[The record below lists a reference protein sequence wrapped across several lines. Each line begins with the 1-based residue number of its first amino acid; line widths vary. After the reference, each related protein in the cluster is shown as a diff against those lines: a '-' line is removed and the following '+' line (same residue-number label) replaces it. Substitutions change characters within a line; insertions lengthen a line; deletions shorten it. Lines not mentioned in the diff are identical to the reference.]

1 MLIDELRD
9 EHGTILR
16 DELGIG
22 PISAAALLC
31 EVGDPHRF
39 DRESKFARWS
49 GAVALSSREGSANP
63 VKHRLDLRGNRRINS
78 VLCFA
83 SVTQQRSQ
91 PGAVA
96 CLPRKATEGKTRRGA
111 RRALNRHLADRIIRY
126 QRHEVSS
133 VSVRGAVLIVG
144 VVWVCGARCPIGL
157 CRVLFRVGR

>member
-1 MLIDELRD
+1 MRDENGTTLRD
-9 EHGTILR
+9 EP
-16 DELGIG
+16 GIG
-22 PISAAALLC
+22 PISAADLLC

-49 GAVALSSREGSANP
+49 GTGAIALSSGEGSGNP

-144 VVWVCGARCPIGL
+144 VVWVCGVRCPIGL
-157 CRVLFRVGR
+157 CRVLFRAGR